1 MPVRNAHSQALP
13 SGAASVQAC
22 HLGGRTRL
30 VDEHQSFRVE
40 IKLPIKPSF
49 PRGPDIWPVALAG
62 VGGFFDRDG
71 PRVEEASEGADT
83 S

>member
-1 MPVRNAHSQALP
+1 MSVRQANPQALP

-40 IKLPIKPSF
+40 IKLSVKPSF
-49 PRGPDIWPVALAG
+49 SRSSDVGPVALAG
-62 VGGFFDRDG
+62 VGGFF
-71 PRVEEASEGADT
+71 
-83 S
+83 